1 MDSGVF
7 FSRMKNKYLFY
18 TLHIIVI
25 LVALLAWNFDRPI
38 FSEQYN
44 FIRTLLTALG
54 TGFFPYLFL
63 GWTKKTRS
71 IAVYVCLVWTALFL
85 VMKMGLQNA

>member
-1 MDSGVF
+1 
-7 FSRMKNKYLFY
+7 MKNKYLSY
-18 TLHIIVI
+18 ALHLLVI
-25 LVALLAWNFDRPI
+25 LIALFAWNFDRPV

-54 TGFFPYLFL
+54 TGFLRYIFL

-71 IAVYVCLVWTALFL
+71 IAVYVCLVWVTLFL
-85 VMKMGLQNA
+85 FMKMGL